1 MKKVALLFVI
11 LALAITAVACGKS
24 DSKSGKTYVIGTDA
38 TYAPMEF
45 MDKDKIVGFDIDF
58 LKAVMKEAGLK
69 YEAKNIGWDALF
81 TSVKQ
86 ATEVDA
92 GISSVT
98 INDDRK
104 KTYDFS
110 APYFESTNLIMVK
123 KGSSIKS
130 AADLKNV
137 KVALQNAT
145 TADDIVSGIKG
156 KTSAQIKRFG
166 SNAEAFLEMDKG
178 GAEAV
183 VADNMIIN
191 EYVKNNPGKG
201 YVAISDDSFSSE
213 YYGLLLPKGSKL
225 KAKLDP
231 AIKEVINNGE
241 YAKIYKKWFGAKPD
255 LTNLKAQQ

>member
-1 MKKVALLFVI
+1 MA
-11 LALAITAVACGKS
+11 
-24 DSKSGKTYVIGTDA
+24 SGIYVSGISVSISRLWEVKFYNVKIGTDA
-38 TYAPMEF
+38 TYAPMEY
-45 MDKDKIVGFDIDF
+45 MKKGKIVGFDIDF
-58 LKAVMKEAGLK
+58 LKAVMKEANLK
-69 YEAKNIGWDALF
+69 YEVQNIGWDALF

-98 INDDRK
+98 INDTRK

-123 KGSSIKS
+123 KGSPIQS
-130 AADLKNV
+130 AADLKTAT
-137 KVALQNAT
+137 VALQTTT
-145 TADDIVSGIKG
+145 TADDIVSDIKG
-156 KTSAQIKRFG
+156 SNKSSQIKRFG

-178 GAEAV
+178 GADAV

-191 EYVKNNPGKG
+191 EYVKNNPGKN
-201 YVAISDDSFSSE
+201 YVAISDSSFPSE

-231 AIKEVINNGE
+231 AIKTVIKNGE
-241 YAKIYKKWFGAKPD
+241 YAKIYKKWFGSAPD
-255 LTNLKAQQ
+255 LANLKAQQ